1 MKQRSSLTAVQH
13 DALITGGAFS
23 VVGGLIMML
32 SITMVLVDVGG
43 SSLTMLDLIEADAI
57 YALAPAISFL
67 GAAILVLSI
76 VSIYRTL
83 RPGKARSGAP
93 LVETLLSI
101 TVSLMVIA
109 LVLTIQDDY
118 QGADAS
124 YGLGAFIDVIG
135 AILAITGALLIQL
148 ASGRAAK
155 AVRPAAG
162 FKALAERSERGTK
175 EWNPPEPSVKRPVCP
190 SCGEEV
196 EPGWKA
202 CPSCGHAFI
211 GNDLDHQDRL

>member
-1 MKQRSSLTAVQH
+1 M
-13 DALITGGAFS
+13 I
-23 VVGGLIMML
+23 GGLIMML
-32 SITMVLVDVGG
+32 SIASVLVHAGG
-43 SSLTMLDLIEADAI
+43 SSLTMLDLIEADVV
-57 YALAPAISFL
+57 YMLSPAISFL
-67 GAAILVLSI
+67 GAAILVLSV

-93 LVETLLSI
+93 LIETLLSI

-118 QGADAS
+118 QGADSS
-124 YGLGAFIDVIG
+124 YGLGAFMDVIG
-135 AILAITGALLIQL
+135 AILAITGALLIKL

-155 AVRPAAG
+155 ATKPAAG

-175 EWNPPEPSVKRPVCP
+175 EWNPPQPSVKRPKCP
-190 SCGEEV
+190 SCGDEV
-196 EPGWKA
+196 EPGWRA

-211 GNDLDHQDRL
+211 GNDLDDQDRL